1 VAGDESSRRVTQLGF
16 FIREI
21 FQSLRMV
28 DGFRTISGDNTHI
41 QFMAEEQKTDADI
54 QAQER
59 EKSLYTTLQ
68 AGKQEESRLWIEIQ
82 AAFRDNSDRAI
93 AERVV
98 RDRYKD
104 AYRSAMERTTSAL
117 RSWLESF

>member
-1 VAGDESSRRVTQLGF
+1 
-16 FIREI
+16 
-21 FQSLRMV
+21 
-28 DGFRTISGDNTHI
+28 
-41 QFMAEEQKTDADI
+41 MAEEQKTDADI